1 LHGDELRLL
10 SDGASDY
17 GIELSQHHLDL
28 FHIYLDELWE
38 WNRRINLTGLSTRDS
53 IVIDL
58 FLDSL
63 IPAPLLPR
71 KGRLLDVGSGAGFPG
86 LPLKI
91 YNPLLKT
98 DLLEANSKKV
108 SFLKQVIRLLGLSDI
123 DVIKGR
129 IETDVLTFERP
140 ALKGPS
146 LEGHTLYPTG
156 YHLITA
162 RALADLPQ
170 TLAWC
175 APFLFPDGL
184 LVGFLGS
191 RAEDDMKKSQR
202 IMEEHSLVLFDMIP
216 YILPGKSYTRN
227 TVIFK
232 KTA

>member
-1 LHGDELRLL
+1 MSGDELRFL
-10 SDGASDY
+10 SDRASDY
-17 GIELSQHHLDL
+17 RIELSQHHLSL
-28 FHIYLDELWE
+28 FRIYLDELWE
-38 WNRRINLTGLSTRDS
+38 WNQRINLTGLSTRDS

-63 IPAPLLPR
+63 IPAPLLPL
-71 KGRLLDVGSGAGFPG
+71 KGRMLDVGSGAGFPG

-98 DLLEANSKKV
+98 HLLEANSKKV
-108 SFLKQVIRLLGLSDI
+108 SFLKQVIRLLGLNEI
-123 DVIKGR
+123 EVIKGR
-129 IETDVLTFERP
+129 IETDAHTLERHD
-140 ALKGPS
+140 
-146 LEGHTLYPTG
+146 LEGHTLYHTG

-162 RALADLPQ
+162 RALAGLSQ

-175 APFLFPDGL
+175 APFLFPGGL

-191 RAEDDMKKSQR
+191 RAEDDIKKSQR
-202 IMEEHSLVLFDMIP
+202 IMEEHSLVLFKMIP
-216 YILPGKSYTRN
+216 YILPGKSNKRN

>member
-1 LHGDELRLL
+1 MRGDELRLL
-10 SDGASDY
+10 SDRASDY
-17 GIELSQHHLDL
+17 GIELSQHNLDL
-28 FHIYLDELWE
+28 FHIYLNELWE
-38 WNRRINLTGLSTRDS
+38 WNQRINLTGLSTRDS

-71 KGRLLDVGSGAGFPG
+71 EGRMLDVGSGAGFPG

-98 DLLEANSKKV
+98 HLLEANSKKV
-108 SFLKQVIRLLGLSDI
+108 SFLKQVIRLLGLNEI

-129 IETDVLTFERP
+129 IETDAPTFERP
-140 ALKGPS
+140 
-146 LEGHTLYPTG
+146 TLYPTG

-162 RALADLPQ
+162 RALADLSQ

-175 APFLFPDGL
+175 APFLFPGGL

-202 IMEEHSLVLFDMIP
+202 IMEEHSLVLFKMIP